1 MLLSHTEVL
10 QLFAVLCKSP
20 PAPHSASKLIPPAEV
35 VEQELVAQ
43 VEAKA
48 RDIIRERILAEAGF
62 EDRVAVAVGRIK
74 LPARATL
81 TKGIERIFKH
91 EQDQPWRAHVEQ
103 VAEKLTE
110 RV

>member
-1 MLLSHTEVL
+1 MILSHTEAL
-10 QLFAVLCKSP
+10 QLFPVLCKSP
-20 PAPHSASKLIPPAEV
+20 PAPHYSLEADPPAEV

-62 EDRVAVAVGRIK
+62 EDRVAVAVDRIK
-74 LPARATL
+74 LPASATL
-81 TKGIERIFKH
+81 TKGIERMFKH
-91 EQDQPWRAHVEQ
+91 EQDRPWRAHVEQ

>member
-1 MLLSHTEVL
+1 M
-10 QLFAVLCKSP
+10 
-20 PAPHSASKLIPPAEV
+20 
-35 VEQELVAQ
+35 EQELVAH

-48 RDIIRERILAEAGF
+48 RARHHPERILAEAGF
-62 EDRVAVAVGRIK
+62 EDQVAVAVDRIK
-74 LPARATL
+74 LPASATL
-81 TKGIERIFKH
+81 TKGIERMFKH